1 MKKFNAEEA
10 LKGAPVKLRNG
21 QKAYVEKYNEG
32 VVFVYSGYVEGEKEI
47 ITTWAKEGTEYC
59 FVESQRDIISMWQ
72 EEDEDSVIEDDTKDN
87 LEANIEAN
95 LEANIE
101 ANIEA
106 SLEAGQVTEE
116 NIFEKALDKN
126 LPLRHTTQREDVPSF
141 YCIAKTRDGDYI
153 LEREDRGTKIVA
165 RLSSVKE
172 ELDWYIVDPTRQAG
186 SIPKAFIPKVG
197 EAFWYVSPT
206 YRPYVRHK
214 VYKEDEQNIIDT
226 AANGVAFRTKEDAIQ
241 MLLFLK
247 QNIERSSEEK

>member
-1 MKKFNAEEA
+1 MKKFNAKEA

-32 VVFVYSGYVEGEKEI
+32 AVFVYSGYVEDEKEI
-47 ITTWAKEGTEYC
+47 NTSWTKGGTEYC

-87 LEANIEAN
+87 LEA
-95 LEANIE
+95 
-101 ANIEA
+101 
-106 SLEAGQVTEE
+106 GQVTEE

-126 LPLRHTTQREDVPSF
+126 LPLRHTTQRADVPNF

-153 LEREDRGTKIVA
+153 LERENRGTKLIA
-165 RLSSVKE
+165 RLSSLTE
-172 ELDWYIVDPTRQAG
+172 DLDWYIVEPARPVG

-206 YRPYVRHK
+206 YHPFVRHK
-214 VYKEDEQNIIDT
+214 VYKEDDQNIIDT

-247 QNIERSSEEK
+247 QNIECNKEEK

>member
-32 VVFVYSGYVEGEKEI
+32 VVFVYSGYVDDEKEI
-47 ITTWAKEGTEYC
+47 ITTWTKEGTEYC

-72 EEDEDSVIEDDTKDN
+72 EEDEDSVMEDDTKDN

-95 LEANIE
+95 
-101 ANIEA
+101 
-106 SLEAGQVTEE
+106 LEAGQVTEE

-126 LPLRHTTQREDVPSF
+126 LPLRHTTQRADVPSF

-206 YRPYVRHK
+206 YRPYVRYK

-247 QNIERSSEEK
+247 QNIERNNEEK

>member
-21 QKAYVEKYNEG
+21 QKAYVEKYNKG
-32 VVFVYSGYVEGEKEI
+32 AVFVYSGYVEDEKEI
-47 ITTWAKEGTEYC
+47 ITSWTNGGTEYC

-87 LEANIEAN
+87 LEA
-95 LEANIE
+95 
-101 ANIEA
+101 
-106 SLEAGQVTEE
+106 GQVTEE
-116 NIFEKALDKN
+116 NIIEKALDKN
-126 LPLRHTTQREDVPSF
+126 LPLRHTTQRADVPNF

-153 LEREDRGTKIVA
+153 LERENRGTKLIA
-165 RLSSVKE
+165 RLSSLTE
-172 ELDWYIVDPTRQAG
+172 DLDWYIVEPARPVG

-206 YRPYVRHK
+206 YHPFVRHK

-247 QNIERSSEEK
+247 QNIECNKEEK

>member
-21 QKAYVEKYNEG
+21 QKAYIEKYNEG
-32 VVFVYSGYVEGEKEI
+32 VVFVYSGYVDNENETT
-47 ITTWAKEGTEYC
+47 TTWTKEGTEYC
-59 FVESQRDIISMWQ
+59 FAESQRDIISMWQ
-72 EEDEDSVIEDDTKDN
+72 EEDENSVA
-87 LEANIEAN
+87 EANIEAD
-95 LEANIE
+95 
-101 ANIEA
+101 
-106 SLEAGQVTEE
+106 QEE
-116 NIFEKALDKN
+116 SIFEKALDKN
-126 LPLRHTTQREDVPSF
+126 LPLRHTTQRADVPNF

-172 ELDWYIVDPTRQAG
+172 DLDWYIIEPKTPVG

-206 YRPYVRHK
+206 YHPYVRRK

-247 QNIERSSEEK
+247 QNIERDNEEK

>member
-21 QKAYVEKYNEG
+21 QKAYIEKYNEG
-32 VVFVYSGYVEGEKEI
+32 AVFVYSGYVDDENET
-47 ITTWAKEGTEYC
+47 ITSWTKEGTEYC
-59 FVESQRDIISMWQ
+59 FIESQRDIISMWQ

-87 LEANIEAN
+87 LEA
-95 LEANIE
+95 
-101 ANIEA
+101 
-106 SLEAGQVTEE
+106 GQVTEE

-126 LPLRHTTQREDVPSF
+126 LPLRHTTQRADVPNF

-153 LEREDRGTKIVA
+153 LERENRGTKLIA
-165 RLSSVKE
+165 RLSSLTE
-172 ELDWYIVDPTRQAG
+172 DLDWYIVEPARPVG

-206 YRPYVRHK
+206 YHPFVRHK
-214 VYKEDEQNIIDT
+214 VYKEDEQNIID
-226 AANGVAFRTKEDAIQ
+226 AATNGVAFRTKEDAIQ

-247 QNIERSSEEK
+247 QNIECNKEEK

>member
-32 VVFVYSGYVEGEKEI
+32 AVFVYFGYVEDEKKI
-47 ITTWAKEGTEYC
+47 ITTWTKEGTEFC

-72 EEDEDSVIEDDTKDN
+72 EEDENSAT
-87 LEANIEAN
+87 EANAEAN
-95 LEANIE
+95 AQ
-101 ANIEA
+101 AD
-106 SLEAGQVTEE
+106 QEE
-116 NIFEKALDKN
+116 SIFEKALNKN
-126 LPLRHTTQREDVPSF
+126 YPLRHTTQRADVPNF
-141 YCIAKTRDGDYI
+141 YCVAKTRDGDYI
-153 LEREDRGTKIVA
+153 LERENRGTKLIA
-165 RLSSVKE
+165 RLSSLTE
-172 ELDWYIVDPTRQAG
+172 DLDWYIVEPARPVG

-197 EAFWYVSPT
+197 EAFWYVNPT
-206 YRPYVRHK
+206 YHPFVRHK

-247 QNIERSSEEK
+247 QNIECNKEEK

>member
-1 MKKFNAEEA
+1 MKKFNGEKA
-10 LKGAPVKLRNG
+10 LNGAPVRLRNG
-21 QKAYVEKYNEG
+21 QKAYIEKYNEG
-32 VVFVYSGYVEGEKEI
+32 AVFVYSGYVDDENKT
-47 ITTWAKEGTEYC
+47 ITSWTKEGTEYC

-72 EEDEDSVIEDDTKDN
+72 EADEDSVVEAYTKDSFEAYLEADLEDDTKDN
-87 LEANIEAN
+87 
-95 LEANIE
+95 
-101 ANIEA
+101 
-106 SLEAGQVTEE
+106 LEAGQVTEE

-126 LPLRHTTQREDVPSF
+126 LPLRHTTQRADVPNF

-172 ELDWYIVDPTRQAG
+172 ELDWYIVDPTIQAG

-206 YRPYVRHK
+206 YHPYVRHK

-241 MLLFLK
+241 MLWFLK
-247 QNIERSSEEK
+247 QNIERDNQEK

>member
-32 VVFVYSGYVEGEKEI
+32 AVFVYSGYVEDEKEI
-47 ITTWAKEGTEYC
+47 ITSWTNGGTEYC

-87 LEANIEAN
+87 LEA
-95 LEANIE
+95 
-101 ANIEA
+101 
-106 SLEAGQVTEE
+106 GQVTEE

-126 LPLRHTTQREDVPSF
+126 LPLRHTTQRADVPNF

-153 LEREDRGTKIVA
+153 LERESRGTKLIA
-165 RLSSVKE
+165 RLSSLTE
-172 ELDWYIVDPTRQAG
+172 DLDWYIVEPARPVG

-206 YRPYVRHK
+206 YHPFVRHK
-214 VYKEDEQNIIDT
+214 VCKEDEQNIIDT

-247 QNIERSSEEK
+247 QNIEHNSEDK